1 LLLYFNNEYVI
12 IILQQRGTLKMF
24 EVEFYEDRNGNEPI
38 KDFIVD
44 LQAKGQTSKNDRIR
58 SEKILTYIRVL
69 QEYGTRAGEP
79 YVKHIEDDI
88 WELRPLDDRIFFFY
102 FRDNTFVLLHHFL
115 KKTKKTPRREIEQAK
130 RNLTDYLER
139 SK

>member
-1 LLLYFNNEYVI
+1 
-12 IILQQRGTLKMF
+12 MS
-24 EVEFYEDRNGNEPI
+24 EVEFYEDRSGNEPI
-38 KDFIVD
+38 KDFIVE
-44 LQAKGQTSKNDRIR
+44 LQTKGQTRKNDRIR

-102 FRDNTFVLLHHFL
+102 FRNNTFILLHHFL

-130 RNLTDYLER
+130 RNQTDHLER

>member
-1 LLLYFNNEYVI
+1 
-12 IILQQRGTLKMF
+12 MF
-24 EVEFYEDRNGNEPI
+24 EVEFYEDRSGNEPI
-38 KDFIVD
+38 KDFIVK
-44 LQAKGQTSKNDRIR
+44 LQAKGQSSKSDRIR

-69 QEYGTRAGEP
+69 QEYGTRASEP

-130 RNLTDYLER
+130 RNLADHLER
-139 SK
+139 GK

>member
-1 LLLYFNNEYVI
+1 
-12 IILQQRGTLKMF
+12 MF
-24 EVEFYEDRNGNEPI
+24 EVEFYEDRGGNEPI
-38 KDFIVD
+38 KDFIVE
-44 LQAKGQTSKNDRIR
+44 LLAKGKTSKNDRIR

-79 YVKHIEDDI
+79 FVKHIENEI

-102 FRDNTFVLLHHFL
+102 FRDNTFVLLHHYL

-130 RNLTDYLER
+130 RNLADHIER

>member
-1 LLLYFNNEYVI
+1 
-12 IILQQRGTLKMF
+12 MF
-24 EVEFYEDRNGNEPI
+24 EVEFYEDRGGNEPI
-38 KDFIVD
+38 KDFIVE
-44 LQAKGQTSKNDRIR
+44 LQAKGQTSKSERIR

-79 YVKHIEDDI
+79 YVKHIEDDV

-130 RNLTDYLER
+130 RNIADHLER

>member
-1 LLLYFNNEYVI
+1 
-12 IILQQRGTLKMF
+12 MF

-38 KDFIVD
+38 KDLIVD
-44 LQAKGQTSKNDRIR
+44 LQVKGRTSKNDRIR

-102 FRDNTFVLLHHFL
+102 FRDNAFVLLHHFL

-139 SK
+139 SE

>member
-1 LLLYFNNEYVI
+1 
-12 IILQQRGTLKMF
+12 MF
-24 EVEFYEDRNGNEPI
+24 EIEFYKDRGGNEPI
-38 KDFIVD
+38 KDFIVE
-44 LQAKGQTSKNDRIR
+44 LQTKGQTSKNDRIR
-58 SEKILTYIRVL
+58 SEKILIYIRVL

-102 FRDNTFVLLHHFL
+102 FKDNTFILLHHFL
-115 KKTKKTPRREIEQAK
+115 KKTKKTPHREIEQAK
-130 RNLTDYLER
+130 RNLADHLER

>member
-1 LLLYFNNEYVI
+1 
-12 IILQQRGTLKMF
+12 MF
-24 EVEFYEDRNGNEPI
+24 EVEFYEDRSGNEPI
-38 KDFIVD
+38 QYFIVD
-44 LQAKGQTSKNDRIR
+44 LQAKGKTSKNDRIR

-79 YVKHIEDDI
+79 YVKHIEEDI

-102 FRDNTFVLLHHFL
+102 FRENTFILLHHFL
-115 KKTKKTPRREIEQAK
+115 KKTRRTPRREIEQAK
-130 RNLTDYLER
+130 INKADYLER

>member
-1 LLLYFNNEYVI
+1 
-12 IILQQRGTLKMF
+12 MF
-24 EVEFYEDRNGNEPI
+24 EVEFYEDRGGNEPI
-38 KDFIVD
+38 KDFIVE
-44 LQAKGQTSKNDRIR
+44 LQAKGQTSKSDRIR

-115 KKTKKTPRREIEQAK
+115 KKTRKTPHKEIEQAK
-130 RNLTDYLER
+130 RNIADHLER

>member
-1 LLLYFNNEYVI
+1 
-12 IILQQRGTLKMF
+12 M
-24 EVEFYEDRNGNEPI
+24 
-38 KDFIVD
+38 
-44 LQAKGQTSKNDRIR
+44 QAKGQTSKNDRIR

-69 QEYGTRAGEP
+69 QEYGTRASEP

-102 FRDNTFVLLHHFL
+102 FKDNTFILLHHFL

-130 RNLTDYLER
+130 KNQTDHLER

>member
-1 LLLYFNNEYVI
+1 
-12 IILQQRGTLKMF
+12 MF
-24 EVEFYEDRNGNEPI
+24 EVEFYEDRSGNEPI
-38 KDFIVD
+38 KDFILG

-88 WELRPLDDRIFFFY
+88 WELRPLDNRIFFFY

-115 KKTKKTPRREIEQAK
+115 KKTKKTPRREIDQAK
-130 RNLTDYLER
+130 RNLADHLER
-139 SK
+139 SI

>member
-1 LLLYFNNEYVI
+1 
-12 IILQQRGTLKMF
+12 MF
-24 EVEFYEDRNGNEPI
+24 EVEFYEDRSGNEPI

-88 WELRPLDDRIFFFY
+88 WELRPLDDQIFFFY
-102 FRDNTFVLLHHFL
+102 FRDNTFILLHHFL

-130 RNLTDYLER
+130 RNQTDHLER

>member
-1 LLLYFNNEYVI
+1 
-12 IILQQRGTLKMF
+12 MF
-24 EVEFYEDRNGNEPI
+24 EVEFYEDRSGKEPI

-79 YVKHIEDDI
+79 YIKHIEDDI
-88 WELRPLDDRIFFFY
+88 WELRPLSDRIFFFY
-102 FRDNTFVLLHHFL
+102 FRCNTFILLHHYI
-115 KKTKKTPRREIEQAK
+115 KKTRKTPRREIEQAK
-130 RNLTDYLER
+130 SNLADYLER

>member
-1 LLLYFNNEYVI
+1 
-12 IILQQRGTLKMF
+12 MF
-24 EVEFYEDRNGNEPI
+24 EVEFYEDRSGSEPI
-38 KDFIVD
+38 KDFIVE
-44 LQAKGQTSKNDRIR
+44 LQKKGQTGKNDRIR

-79 YVKHIEDDI
+79 YVKHIKDDI

-102 FRDNTFVLLHHFL
+102 FRDKTFVLLHHFL
-115 KKTKKTPRREIEQAK
+115 KKTKKTPGRELEHAK
-130 RNLTDYLER
+130 RNLADHLER

>member
-1 LLLYFNNEYVI
+1 
-12 IILQQRGTLKMF
+12 M
-24 EVEFYEDRNGNEPI
+24 
-38 KDFIVD
+38 
-44 LQAKGQTSKNDRIR
+44 
-58 SEKILTYIRVL
+58 TYIRVL

-79 YVKHIEDDI
+79 YVKHIEEDI

-102 FRDNTFVLLHHFL
+102 FRENTFVLLHHFL

-130 RNLTDYLER
+130 RNLADHVER